1 MTLSRRSALTTMA
14 GTIAVTATPF
24 GALRAQTGSGRSL
37 RVAVLSIFDVA
48 PCFAALAQGYF
59 TDEQLTVTT
68 TNVAGGGAAMIPA
81 LAGGDYDIA
90 YSNAPSVA
98 LAIERG
104 IDLRIIIGSPPVTN
118 TPPATVALIKRTG
131 DPIATGKDLE
141 GKAIAVNALG
151 NVQWMVAR
159 AWVKA
164 TGGDPDKV
172 NYLEIPIPAMTEAL
186 TANRFAA
193 AMLIDPF
200 LTIAL
205 GQPQKYA
212 VLSWAFCDV
221 YAYAPIAFWVCTDQ
235 LVKTQAPLVQ
245 AFVRGYRRGV
255 AWVNANRGK
264 EPLIEL
270 LASYTHVEPDLLRK
284 LTLPVA
290 SAAIDTAHF
299 GIMLNLMRENK
310 LLTKN
315 IDLAAHVYNVS

>member
-1 MTLSRRSALTTMA
+1 MTLSRRYALTTMA
-14 GTIAVTATPF
+14 GTIALTATPF
-24 GALRAQTGSGRSL
+24 GALRAQTAPNGTL

-59 TDEQLTVTT
+59 TDEHLTVTT
-68 TNVAGGGAAMIPA
+68 TNVSGGGAAMIPA
-81 LAGGDYDIA
+81 LAGGDFDIA

-98 LAIERG
+98 LAVARG
-104 IDLRIIIGSPPVTN
+104 INLRIIVGSPPITA
-118 TPPATVALIKRTG
+118 PPATVALVKRAG
-131 DPIATGKDLE
+131 DPISTGKDLE
-141 GKAIAVNALG
+141 GKALAVNALG

-172 NYLEIPIPAMTEAL
+172 NYLEIPIPAMTDAL

-212 VLSWAFCDV
+212 ILSWAFSEV
-221 YAYAPIAFWVCTDQ
+221 YANAPIAFWVCTDQ
-235 LVKTQAPLVQ
+235 LVQTKAPLVQ

-255 AWVNANRGK
+255 VWVNANRGK
-264 EPLIEL
+264 EPLIDL
-270 LASYTHVEPDLLRK
+270 LASYTNVQPDLIRK
-284 LTLPVA
+284 LTIPPA
-290 SAAIDTAHF
+290 SATIDPAHF
-299 GIMLNLMRENK
+299 GIMLNMMRENK
-310 LLTKN
+310 LLPKN
-315 IDLAAHVYNVS
+315 INLAAQVYNVS

>member
-1 MTLSRRSALTTMA
+1 MTLSRRNALTTMA
-14 GTIAVTATPF
+14 GTIALTATPL
-24 GALRAQTGSGRSL
+24 GALRAQTEAGGTL

-59 TDEQLTVTT
+59 TDEHLAVTT
-68 TNVAGGGAAMIPA
+68 SNVSGGGAAIIPA

-98 LAIERG
+98 LAVARG
-104 IDLRIIIGSPPVTN
+104 IDLRIIVGSPPVTS
-118 TPPATVALIKRTG
+118 TPPATVALVKRAG
-131 DPIATGKDLE
+131 DPISTGKDLE
-141 GKAIAVNALG
+141 GKALAVNALG

-172 NYLEIPIPAMTEAL
+172 KYLEIPLPAMTEAL

-205 GQPQKYA
+205 EQPQKYA
-212 VLSWAFCDV
+212 ILSWAFNEV
-221 YAYAPIAFWVCTDQ
+221 YANAPIALWVCTDQ
-235 LVKTQAPLVQ
+235 LVKTKAPLVQ

-255 AWVNANRGK
+255 VWVNANRGK
-264 EPLIEL
+264 QPLIDL
-270 LASYTHVEPDLLRK
+270 LASYTHVQPDLISK

-290 SAAIDTAHF
+290 SAAVDTAHF

-310 LLTKN
+310 LLPKI